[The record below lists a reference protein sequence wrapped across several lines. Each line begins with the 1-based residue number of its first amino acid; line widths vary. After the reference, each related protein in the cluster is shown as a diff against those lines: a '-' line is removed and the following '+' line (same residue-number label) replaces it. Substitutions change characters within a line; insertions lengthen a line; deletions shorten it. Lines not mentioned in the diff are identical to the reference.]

1 VKRGPAFVGAILG
14 LLLLG
19 PDPGRLAAAGPPGSA
34 EDAIPAYTF
43 TVVRAYPH
51 DPGAF
56 TEGLVYDRGILIE
69 STGLNGASTLRQVD
83 LASGRVLRQVRLS
96 DEYFGEGAAV
106 LNGRIFQLTWQAH
119 RGFIYDRET
128 LRPAGGFSYDGE
140 GWGLTTDGRSLI
152 MSDGTNR
159 IRFLDPA
166 TFQVTRTID
175 VVAHGRPVTMLNELE
190 YVQGELYANVWQT
203 EYILR
208 IDPQT
213 GRVLGSVDFIG
224 LFPPAETARDQG
236 VMNGIA
242 YDPAG
247 DRLFVTGK
255 NWPTLFEVKLRPK

>member
-1 VKRGPAFVGAILG
+1 
-14 LLLLG
+14 
-19 PDPGRLAAAGPPGSA
+19 
-34 EDAIPAYTF
+34 
-43 TVVRAYPH
+43 
-51 DPGAF
+51 
-56 TEGLVYDRGILIE
+56 
-69 STGLNGASTLRQVD
+69 
-83 LASGRVLRQVRLS
+83 
-96 DEYFGEGAAV
+96 
-106 LNGRIFQLTWQAH
+106 
-119 RGFIYDRET
+119 
-128 LRPAGGFSYDGE
+128 
-140 GWGLTTDGRSLI
+140 